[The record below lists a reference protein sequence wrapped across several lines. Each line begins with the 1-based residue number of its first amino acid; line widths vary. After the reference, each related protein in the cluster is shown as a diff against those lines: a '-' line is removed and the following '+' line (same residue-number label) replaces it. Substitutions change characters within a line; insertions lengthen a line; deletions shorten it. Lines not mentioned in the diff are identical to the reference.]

1 MPTKIT
7 TERPDTADALLL
19 IAELEAYLDPLYLP
33 ASRQG
38 LSVERLLVEAVAFFV
53 LRYNGTAAGCTGIK
67 LVGIFQ
73 AEAIALYE
81 REGKA

>member
-1 MPTKIT
+1 MSINIMS
-7 TERPDTADALLL
+7 ERPDTADALLL
-19 IAELEAYLDPLYLP
+19 IAELEAYLDPLYPP
-33 ASRQG
+33 ASRHG
-38 LSVERLLVEAVAFFV
+38 LSVERLLAEAVAFFV
-53 LRYNGTAAGCTGIK
+53 LRYNGTAAGCAGIK